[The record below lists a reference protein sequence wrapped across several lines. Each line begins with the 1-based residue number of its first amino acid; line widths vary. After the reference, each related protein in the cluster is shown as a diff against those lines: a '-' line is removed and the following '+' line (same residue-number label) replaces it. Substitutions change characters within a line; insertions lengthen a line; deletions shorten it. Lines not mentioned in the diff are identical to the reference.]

1 MAEALADHLL
11 TPLSVLPGRIRW
23 QIAGLRSNVAAAAL
37 FESLLAASD
46 WIHSAVV
53 NAATGRVLVHFD
65 PELPPEIIAGTVRDA
80 ARSSIVVDDDEFDTT
95 PEKGEAKESETRH
108 KLILSSAGVAAGGA
122 SLGLLFSV
130 GTVTAIGIGVVS
142 GAAWYF
148 GKRLHHRI
156 TSRIGLATQDIAVF
170 AEAIQNHRPRFEK
183 AAAIDFGAG
192 LFGAARIFLL
202 GGAINA
208 AMTGWTLKIP
218 GLTLGVFGTG
228 ALLLAGALAAIALRG
243 WYKNVSRVI
252 WSEAAR
258 DFQQELRMSIYR
270 TVQHMEVDYFEA
282 RSTGDILSVL
292 TGDMADVEQAFDAA
306 WHLLDAAIYS
316 SILLAGVFY
325 VASQVAWVTLLP
337 IPIIV
342 GLSVGFYPR
351 VRQWSQ
357 NVRDAAGRLGEE
369 MRQSLDGVTT
379 IKSFTAE
386 EHQEQRVAVVSE
398 GYRQQSQSSI
408 EETGY
413 LPILLEGTVFA
424 AQTIMYVV
432 SSRLGAGTAL
442 SIGAFVNL
450 NQLSSHSIVQFISI
464 GPHVDNLE
472 RGLAAMARIRRTL
485 RLKPPIDALAP
496 VAPLG
501 PQIAGEIVYRDVVFS
516 YPKSSAPVF
525 RGLSLRIAPRRTTG
539 IVGLTGAGKST
550 LIKLLLRFFEPQ
562 EGAIELDGVDIRRI
576 PRHELRDEVSVVSQ
590 DIFLFNRSVLENIS
604 LGRPEA
610 TATDVFQA
618 ARLAQADEFI
628 GRLPQSYD
636 TILGHAGVALSG
648 GERQRIAIARG
659 LLKDARVMIFDE
671 ATAQLDSNT
680 EVDLKDAMQP
690 LLRDRTTI
698 VIAHRLAMVKNAD
711 VIYVLEE
718 GRVVEQGTHDELLD
732 QDGRYRSL
740 WLTQLG
746 ESTHHRPAP
755 AGPGNPS

>member
-1 MAEALADHLL
+1 MLADNIL

-23 QIAGLRSNVAAAAL
+23 QVAGLRSNVESAPL

-46 WIHSAVV
+46 WIQSVVV
-53 NAATGRVLVHFD
+53 NVVTGRVLVHFD
-65 PELPPEIIAGTVRDA
+65 PELPPEIIASTVRDA
-80 ARSSIVVDDDEFDTT
+80 AQSSVVPDEDEV
-95 PEKGEAKESETRH
+95 PEERESDRNRQMME
-108 KLILSSAGVAAGGA
+108 SAGAAVAGAGI
-122 SLGLLFSV
+122 GLLFSV
-130 GTVTAIGIGVVS
+130 GTATAIGIGVVT
-142 GAAWYF
+142 GAAWYL

-156 TSRIGLATQDIAVF
+156 KAEIGLAEEDLAVF
-170 AEAIQNHRPRFEK
+170 AEGIQKHRVRFAK
-183 AAAIDFGAG
+183 AAGIDFVAG
-192 LFGAARIFLL
+192 LFGAARMAML

-208 AMTGWTLKIP
+208 AMSGWTLKIP
-218 GLTLGVFGTG
+218 GLALGATGT
-228 ALLLAGALAAIALRG
+228 AVLLCAGALASIALRG

-252 WSEAAR
+252 WSDAAR
-258 DFQQELRMSIYR
+258 DFQHELRMSLYR
-270 TVQHMEVDYFEA
+270 RTQQMEVDYFES
-282 RSTGDILSVL
+282 RSTGDILSGL
-292 TGDMADVEQAFDAA
+292 TKDLADVELGFDAA
-306 WHLLDAAIYS
+306 WYLFDALVYCAIM
-316 SILLAGVFY
+316 LAGVFY
-325 VASQVAWVTLLP
+325 IASQVAWVTLLP
-337 IPIIV
+337 MPVIV
-342 GLSVGFYPR
+342 GLSLAFYPR
-351 VRQWSQ
+351 MRDWSQ
-357 NVRDAAGRLGEE
+357 RVRDAAGRLSEE
-369 MRQSLDGVTT
+369 MRQSLDGVTA

-386 EHQEQRVAVVSE
+386 EHQERRVAALSAT
-398 GYRQQSQSSI
+398 YRQQSHNAL

-432 SSRLGAGTAL
+432 SSRLGGGATM
-442 SIGAFVNL
+442 SIGTFVNL
-450 NQLSSHSIVQFISI
+450 NQLSSHSFVQLIGI

-472 RGLAAMARIRRTL
+472 RGLAALARIREKL
-485 RLKPPIDALAP
+485 RMKPPVEALAP
-496 VAPLG
+496 VVPIG
-501 PQIAGEIVYRDVVFS
+501 PGIAGEIVYRDVVFS

-550 LIKLLLRFFEPQ
+550 LIKLLLRFYEPQ

-610 TATDVFQA
+610 TASDILHA

-636 TILGHAGVALSG
+636 TILGNEGVALSG

-659 LLKDARVMIFDE
+659 LLKDAQVMIFDE

-680 EVDLKDAMQP
+680 EVDFRNALQP
-690 LLRDRTTI
+690 QLGGRTMI

-711 VIYVLEE
+711 LIYVLER
-718 GRVVEQGTHDELLD
+718 GRVVEQGTHDELLEH
-732 QDGRYRSL
+732 DGRYRSL

-746 ESTHHRPAP
+746 ESV
-755 AGPGNPS
+755 